1 MKNFLIILIVFFAIN
16 IGKSQDAEM
25 PNYFIKY
32 APLSLIDPITPSWQ
46 FALEQR
52 FSSRV
57 SMHYDFGIITPRR
70 LPFGFR
76 ESGYRT
82 RIEYRIY
89 RRGFLPERRNFFY
102 GPNFIGKQTF
112 EEIMK
117 NVCIT
122 PDCTSTFQ
130 SPTVRMK
137 TSVGAGFG
145 FGWNKVTKN
154 NLLLELELV
163 QGLVYYTKND
173 LGLPPIASQPLNSNQ
188 FFFIDDFF
196 FGEMD
201 NGLLPTFHFIFRVGL
216 GVK

>member
-1 MKNFLIILIVFFAIN
+1 MKKILIILIVLFAIK

-32 APLSLIDPITPSWQ
+32 APLSLIDPITPSFQ
-46 FALEQR
+46 LALEQR
-52 FSSRV
+52 FSSRI
-57 SMHYDFGIITPRR
+57 SMHYDFGVITPKD
-70 LPFGFR
+70 LFDFN
-76 ESGYRT
+76 EQGYRT

-112 EEIMK
+112 EERTR

-122 PDCTSTFQ
+122 PDCSTLLQ
-130 SPTVRMK
+130 TPTVRMK

-145 FGWNKVTKN
+145 YGWNKVMKN
-154 NLLLELELV
+154 NLLIELELV
-163 QGLVYYTKND
+163 QGLVYYSKDD
-173 LGLPPIASQPLNSNQ
+173 LGLPPIASQPLSNQ
-188 FFFIDDFF
+188 FFFFDDFF

>member
-1 MKNFLIILIVFFAIN
+1 MKKFLIILIVLFAIN
-16 IGKSQDAEM
+16 ISKSQDAEM

-32 APLSLIDPITPSWQ
+32 APLSQLDLITPSFQ

-52 FSSRV
+52 FSSRI
-57 SMHYDFGIITPRR
+57 SIHYDFGVITPKN
-70 LPFGFR
+70 LFDFN
-76 ESGYRT
+76 EQGYRT

-112 EEIMK
+112 EEMIK

-122 PDCTSTFQ
+122 PDCSSFSQ
-130 SPTVRMK
+130 FPTVRMK

-145 FGWNKVTKN
+145 FGWNKVMKN
-154 NLLLELELV
+154 NLLVELELV
-163 QGLVYYTKND
+163 QGLVYYSRDD
-173 LGLPPIASQPLNSNQ
+173 LGLPPIASQSFGNP
-188 FFFIDDFF
+188 FFFSDSFF
-196 FGEMD
+196 LGEIEKA
-201 NGLLPTFHFIFRVGL
+201 LLPTFHFIFRVGL